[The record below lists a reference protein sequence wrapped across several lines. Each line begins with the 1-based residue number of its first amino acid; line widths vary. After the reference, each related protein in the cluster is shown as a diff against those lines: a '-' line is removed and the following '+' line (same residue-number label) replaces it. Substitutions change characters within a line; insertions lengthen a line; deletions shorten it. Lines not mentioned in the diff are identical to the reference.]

1 MLQLVGIALVG
12 GIITVYL
19 KTINPELAMMSLI
32 CTGIIIVV
40 TAFTYLSETF
50 DLFRKIAEIS
60 NVDQMLLKIIIK
72 IVGIGYVIEFAAG
85 ILEDFGVKSIADK
98 LVFAGKIIILT
109 VSVPI
114 FYALINILVGLVT

>member
-1 MLQLVGIALVG
+1 MLQLVRIALVG

-60 NVDQMLLKIIIK
+60 NVDQTLLKIIIK

>member
-1 MLQLVGIALVG
+1 MLQLVGSALVG

-19 KTINPELAMMSLI
+19 KSINQELALMSLI

-40 TAFTYLSETF
+40 TAFAYLTETF
-50 DLFRKIAEIS
+50 DLFRRIAEIG
-60 NVDQMLLKIIIK
+60 NVDQTLLKIVLK

-114 FYALINILVGLVT
+114 FYALINILVGLVS

>member
-19 KTINPELAMMSLI
+19 KSINQELALMSLI

-40 TAFTYLSETF
+40 TAFAYLTETF
-50 DLFRKIAEIS
+50 DLLRRIAEIG
-60 NVDQMLLKIIIK
+60 NVDQTLLKIVLK

-114 FYALINILVGLVT
+114 FYALINILVGLVS

>member
-60 NVDQMLLKIIIK
+60 NVDQTLLKIIIK
-72 IVGIGYVIEFAAG
+72 IVWIGYVIEFAAG

>member
-60 NVDQMLLKIIIK
+60 NVDQTLLKIIIK

>member
-19 KTINPELAMMSLI
+19 KSINPELALMSLI

-40 TAFTYLSETF
+40 TAFTYLTETF
-50 DLFRKIAEIS
+50 ELFRKIAEIG
-60 NVDQMLLKIIIK
+60 NVDQTLLKIVLK

-114 FYALINILVGLVT
+114 FYALINILVGLVS

>member
-60 NVDQMLLKIIIK
+60 NVDQTLLKIIIK

-114 FYALINILVGLVT
+114 FSALINILVGLVT

>member
-19 KTINPELAMMSLI
+19 KSINQELALMSLI

-40 TAFTYLSETF
+40 TAFAYLTETF
-50 DLFRKIAEIS
+50 DLFRRIAEIG
-60 NVDQMLLKIIIK
+60 NVDQTLLKIVLK

-114 FYALINILVGLVT
+114 FYALINILVGLVS

>member
-60 NVDQMLLKIIIK
+60 NVDQTLLKIIIK

-114 FYALINILVGLVT
+114 F

>member
-19 KTINPELAMMSLI
+19 KSINQELALMSLI

-40 TAFTYLSETF
+40 TAFAYLTETF
-50 DLFRKIAEIS
+50 DLFRRIAEIG
-60 NVDQMLLKIIIK
+60 NVDQTLLKIVLK

-114 FYALINILVGLVT
+114 FYALINILVGVGS

>member
-1 MLQLVGIALVG
+1 MLQLVGIALVWR
-12 GIITVYL
+12 IITVYP

-60 NVDQMLLKIIIK
+60 NVDQTLLKIIIK

>member
-19 KTINPELAMMSLI
+19 KSINQELALMSLI

-40 TAFTYLSETF
+40 TAFAYLTETF
-50 DLFRKIAEIS
+50 DLFRRIAEIG
-60 NVDQMLLKIIIK
+60 NVDQTLLKIVLK
-72 IVGIGYVIEFAAG
+72 IVGIGYVIEFAAS

-114 FYALINILVGLVT
+114 FYALINILVGLVS

>member
-60 NVDQMLLKIIIK
+60 NVDQTLLKIIIK

-85 ILEDFGVKSIADK
+85 ILEDFGVKSNADK

>member
-60 NVDQMLLKIIIK
+60 NVDQTLLKIIIK

-114 FYALINILVGLVT
+114 FYALINLLVGLVT

>member
-19 KTINPELAMMSLI
+19 KSINQELALMSLI

-40 TAFTYLSETF
+40 TAFAYLTETF
-50 DLFRKIAEIS
+50 DLFRRIAEIG
-60 NVDQMLLKIIIK
+60 NVDQTLLKIVLK

-85 ILEDFGVKSIADK
+85 LKALRTSWFLLEK
-98 LVFAGKIIILT
+98 LSF
-109 VSVPI
+109 
-114 FYALINILVGLVT
+114 